1 MSWQE
6 SREIPAGHESG
17 ETQRQAIASLEPEHP
32 RRQAR
37 FSQVYA
43 VIRKIMKI
51 TNQIHFR
58 NLKGDIFGGLTAAV
72 VALPMALAF
81 GIASGAGASAGLW
94 GAILVGFFA
103 ALFGGTP
110 SLISEPTGPMTVIV
124 TAVIAELMANDPKN
138 GLAMAFTVIM
148 MAGIFQILFGVLR
161 LGRYITML
169 PYNVISGFMTGI
181 GIILIFLQIA
191 PFVGLETPSGG
202 VLGVIQNAPNLIV
215 NLNPWET
222 MLGVITL
229 AILFLYPS
237 SLKRIMPPQLVA
249 LLIGTAISLIFL
261 RDVDIRT
268 IATVGEI
275 TPGLPEFQLPTFT
288 ASNLRLM
295 FVNAIILGMVG
306 SIDCLLTCLVS
317 DSLTRTEHKSN
328 KELIG
333 QGIANLITG
342 LCGGIAG
349 SGATTA
355 TVVSIQAGG
364 RTALAG
370 ISRAFVLMIVV
381 LWAAPLTSVI
391 PLAVLA
397 GIVLKVGINIIDW
410 GFLRRVH
417 SISWKAAG
425 IVYSVVFLTVFVDLM
440 VAVAVGVFIANIL
453 TIARLEELQSKS
465 VKAITDADDQIVLL
479 PEEKQILDA
488 ANGRVLLFH
497 LSGPMIF
504 GVAKAIARE
513 HHAIANYDVLI
524 VDLGEVP
531 VLGVTSSLAI
541 ENAIQEAIDEGREVI
556 VVGAAG
562 GVRRRLEKLGIA
574 GLIPGHH
581 WMGDR
586 LTALQEGLILVQH
599 KQETSGQLGPSS
611 PSLS

>member
-1 MSWQE
+1 MQ
-6 SREIPAGHESG
+6 I
-17 ETQRQAIASLEPEHP
+17 I
-32 RRQAR
+32 
-37 FSQVYA
+37 
-43 VIRKIMKI
+43 
-51 TNQIHFR
+51 NQIHFR
-58 NLKGDIFGGLTAAV
+58 NVQGDILGGLTAAV

-124 TAVIAELMANDPKN
+124 TAVISGLTANNPEN
-138 GLAMAFTVIM
+138 GMAMAFTVVM
-148 MAGIFQILFGVLR
+148 MAGLVQILFGVLR

-181 GIILIFLQIA
+181 GVILIFMQIA
-191 PFVGLETPSGG
+191 PFLGQATPKGG
-202 VLGVIQNAPNLIV
+202 VIDVIKNLPTLIT

-222 MLGVITL
+222 FLGLITL
-229 AILFLYPS
+229 AILFFYPTS
-237 SLKRIMPPQLVA
+237 WKKVVPPQLVA
-249 LLIGTAISLIFL
+249 LVIGTAISLILFSG
-261 RDVDIRT
+261 VEIRT
-268 IATVGEI
+268 IATIGKI
-275 TPGLPEFQLPTFT
+275 TPGLPQFQMPTFST
-288 ASNLRLM
+288 ENWQLM
-295 FVNAIILGMVG
+295 FVNAMVLGMVG

-333 QGIANLITG
+333 QGIANVITG
-342 LCGGIAG
+342 LCGGVAG

-355 TVVSIQAGG
+355 TVVNIQAGG
-364 RTALAG
+364 RTALSG
-370 ISRAFVLMIVV
+370 ISRALVLLIVV
-381 LWAAPLTSVI
+381 LWAAPLTSGI

-410 GFLRRVH
+410 AFLKRVH
-417 SISWKAAG
+417 KISWKAAG
-425 IVYSVVFLTVFVDLM
+425 IVYTVVFLTVFVDLM
-440 VAVAVGVFIANIL
+440 IAVAVGVFIANIL
-453 TIARLEELQSKS
+453 TIDSLEQLQSKS
-465 VKAITDADDQIVLL
+465 VKAITDTDDQIVLTE
-479 PEEKQILDA
+479 EEKQLLDL

-504 GVAKAIARE
+504 GIAKAIARE
-513 HHAIANYDVLI
+513 HSAIANYDVLI

-531 VLGVTSSLAI
+531 MLGVTSSLAI
-541 ENAIQEAIDEGREVI
+541 ENAIKEAIEAGRQVI
-556 VVGAAG
+556 VLGATG
-562 GVRRRLEKLGIA
+562 KVKRRLEKLGIA

-586 LTALQEGLILVQH
+586 LTALQEGLAMVRE
-599 KQETSGQLGPSS
+599 KQGHSYDEMGKPF

>member
-1 MSWQE
+1 MQ
-6 SREIPAGHESG
+6 
-17 ETQRQAIASLEPEHP
+17 
-32 RRQAR
+32 
-37 FSQVYA
+37 
-43 VIRKIMKI
+43 I

-58 NLKGDIFGGLTAAV
+58 NLQGDILGGLTAAV

-124 TAVIAELMANDPKN
+124 TAVIAGLTANNPEN

-148 MAGIFQILFGVLR
+148 MGGLFQILFGVLR

-181 GIILIFLQIA
+181 GVILIFIQIA
-191 PFVGLETPSGG
+191 PFLGQEAPKGG
-202 VLGVIQNAPNLIV
+202 VIGVIQNLPTLII
-215 NLNPWET
+215 NINPWET
-222 MLGVITL
+222 ILGVITL
-229 AILFLYPS
+229 AILFFYPREW
-237 SLKRIMPPQLVA
+237 KKFVPPQLVA
-249 LLIGTAISLIFL
+249 LVVGTAISLIFFSGIE
-261 RDVDIRT
+261 IRT
-268 IATVGEI
+268 IATIGKI
-275 TPGLPEFQLPTFT
+275 TPGLPQLQMPTFT
-288 ASNLRLM
+288 PENLQLM
-295 FVNAIILGMVG
+295 FVNSIVLGIVG

-333 QGIANLITG
+333 QGIANVITG

-355 TVVSIQAGG
+355 TVVNIQAGG
-364 RTALAG
+364 RTALSG
-370 ISRAFVLMIVV
+370 ISRALVLLIVV
-381 LWAAPLTSVI
+381 LWAAPLTSGI

-397 GIVLKVGINIIDW
+397 AIVLKVGINIIDW
-410 GFLRRVH
+410 GFLKRVH
-417 SISWKAAG
+417 KISWKAAG
-425 IVYSVVFLTVFVDLM
+425 IVYTVVFLTVFVDLM
-440 VAVAVGVFIANIL
+440 IAVAVGVFIANIL
-453 TIARLEELQSKS
+453 TIERLDQLQSNS
-465 VKAITDADDQIVLL
+465 VKAITDADDQIVLTE
-479 PEEKQILDA
+479 EEKQLLDL

-504 GVAKAIARE
+504 GVAKAIERE
-513 HHAIANYDVLI
+513 HRAIANYDVLI

-541 ENAIQEAIDEGREVI
+541 ENAIQEAIDAGRQVI
-556 VVGAAG
+556 VVGATG
-562 GVRRRLEKLGIA
+562 KVKSRLEKLGIA

-586 LTALQEGLILVQH
+586 LTALQEGLTMVRE
-599 KQETSGQLGPSS
+599 KQSYIYDEKEKPFPSIS
-611 PSLS
+611 

>member
-1 MSWQE
+1 MQ
-6 SREIPAGHESG
+6 
-17 ETQRQAIASLEPEHP
+17 
-32 RRQAR
+32 
-37 FSQVYA
+37 
-43 VIRKIMKI
+43 I

-58 NLKGDIFGGLTAAV
+58 NVQGDILGGLTAAV

-124 TAVIAELMANDPKN
+124 TAVIAGLTANNPEN

-148 MAGIFQILFGVLR
+148 MAGVVQILFGVLR

-181 GIILIFLQIA
+181 GVILIFLQIA
-191 PFVGLETPSGG
+191 PFLGQETPKGG
-202 VLGVIQNAPNLIV
+202 VLGVLRNLPTLIA
-215 NLNPWET
+215 NISPTET
-222 MLGVITL
+222 ILGVITL
-229 AILFLYPS
+229 VILFFYPARF
-237 SLKRIMPPQLVA
+237 KKVVPPQLVA
-249 LLIGTAISLIFL
+249 LVIGTAISMIFF
-261 RDVDIRT
+261 RGVEIRT
-268 IATVGEI
+268 IATIGEI
-275 TPGLPEFQLPTFT
+275 TPGLPNFQMPTF
-288 ASNLRLM
+288 SPQNLQLM
-295 FVNAIILGMVG
+295 FVNSVVLGVVG
-306 SIDCLLTCLVS
+306 CIDCLLTCLVA

-333 QGIANLITG
+333 QGIANVITG
-342 LCGGIAG
+342 LCGGVAG

-355 TVVSIQAGG
+355 TVVNIQAGG
-364 RTALAG
+364 RTALSG
-370 ISRAFVLMIVV
+370 ISRALFLLIVV
-381 LWAAPLTSVI
+381 LWAAPLTSGI

-410 GFLRRVH
+410 GFLKRVH
-417 SISWKAAG
+417 KISWKAAG
-425 IVYSVVFLTVFVDLM
+425 IVYTVVFLTVFVDLM
-440 VAVAVGVFIANIL
+440 IAVAVGVFIANIL
-453 TIARLEELQSKS
+453 TIDRLDQLQSNS
-465 VKAITDADDQIVLL
+465 VKAITDADDQIVLTE
-479 PEEKQILDA
+479 EEKQILDL

-504 GVAKAIARE
+504 GVAKAIERE
-513 HHAIANYDVLI
+513 HRAIANYDVLI

-541 ENAIQEAIDEGREVI
+541 ENAIQEAIDAKREVI
-556 VVGAAG
+556 VVGATG
-562 GVRRRLEKLGIA
+562 KVKRRLEKLGIS

-586 LTALQEGLILVQH
+586 LTALQEGLTMVRE
-599 KQETSGQLGPSS
+599 KQTYTYEQTDTTSFP
-611 PSLS
+611 LS